1 MTSQTQFILP
11 LLNIVIKVSVIMKVI
26 IAQLL
31 EILQL
36 FRRTA
41 VGKIINV
48 VSVNKRTLQNKP
60 IG

>member
-1 MTSQTQFILP
+1 
-11 LLNIVIKVSVIMKVI
+11 MKVI

-36 FRRTA
+36 FRTA
-41 VGKIINV
+41 VGKIIIV

>member
-1 MTSQTQFILP
+1 MTSQTQLILP
-11 LLNIVIKVSVIMKVI
+11 LLNIVIKVSVIMKII

-36 FRRTA
+36 FKRTA